1 MEYLSQLHFI
11 RPLVL
16 WALPLVAIILW
27 YLQQKNGKED
37 GWSKICDP
45 QLLSA
50 IKVKSA
56 SQGSRLTWL
65 LWPISFVAI
74 LALAGPAFQKLPTP
88 VIKNQSALV
97 IALDV
102 SKSMLAD
109 DIKPNRLERAK
120 YKINDILEKRKDG
133 QTALLVYS
141 GDAFVVTPL
150 TDDTQTIALMLK
162 AISPEIMP
170 VQGSRVDIALR
181 KAKDLLK
188 QAGYPAGDVLLIA
201 DEVNASRANK
211 VAKDL
216 GNERIK
222 VSVLGVGT
230 KEGAP
235 IPLQAGFVKDRQGNI
250 VIPKLELSQ
259 LKDLA
264 SKAKGRFAQITGDS
278 SDIDYLLPEVVNDEK
293 QAQNFKQQEDGFD
306 SQKYIDEGPWLV
318 LLLIPLVALLFRK
331 GLLLGLFLVV
341 GLHSPQSSYA
351 FDFDD
356 LWLNADQQAAR
367 LLQQGDAK
375 KALELAKSNQW
386 KATAAFKNKDY
397 KQAQNLFNDGSAD
410 GFYNQGNALAAAG
423 KLEQALK
430 SYQQALKLRPQDE
443 DTLFNKKQ
451 VEEALE
457 KQQEQQQK
465 DQENQNKKDK
475 DKDKDKQ
482 DQDKKNQDQQEQD
495 KKNQENQDSEDKQSQ
510 QDQEKKEGEGENKD
524 SQQNQ
529 EDNPEQKQDE
539 EKSSQMSE
547 EDKKKQE
554 EEQKKLEQADKK
566 AKEKQQKE
574 QQQKEQEAK
583 QKKLTPQEMAEE
595 AENKEAI
602 EQWLRRIPDDPGGLL
617 RRKFYYQYNQQNNK
631 PDETEDW

>member
-1 MEYLSQLHFI
+1 MDYLSQMHFI

-16 WALPLVAIILW
+16 WVLPVVALILW
-27 YLQQKNGKED
+27 YLQQQNSKED

-45 QLLSA
+45 HLLDA
-50 IKVKSA
+50 IKVRSGG
-56 SQGSRLTWL
+56 QGSRLTWL
-65 LWPISFVAI
+65 LWPISLIAV

-102 SKSMLAD
+102 SKSMLSD

-120 YKINDILEKRKDG
+120 YKINDILDSRKDG

-170 VQGSRVDIALR
+170 VQGSRVDIALS

-188 QAGYPAGDVLLIA
+188 QAGYPSGDILLIA
-201 DEVNASRANK
+201 DGVNISKANK
-211 VAKDL
+211 IAKDL
-216 GNERIK
+216 ANDRIK
-222 VSVLGVGT
+222 ISVLGVGT

-235 IPLQAGFVKDRQGNI
+235 IPLQTGFVKDSQGNI
-250 VIPKLELSQ
+250 VIPKLQLSEL
-259 LKDLA
+259 KELA
-264 SKAKGRFAQITGDS
+264 TNGDGRFAQITGDS
-278 SDIDYLLPEVVNDEK
+278 SDIDYLLPSVIDDEK
-293 QAQNFKQQEDGFD
+293 MSQSFEEEEESFD

-341 GLHSPQSSYA
+341 GLQSPQSSYA
-351 FDFDD
+351 FDFDSF
-356 LWLNADQQAAR
+356 WLNADQQAAKQ
-367 LLQQGDAK
+367 LQQGDAK
-375 KALELAKSNQW
+375 KALELAQSNQW

-397 KQAQNLFNDGSAD
+397 KQAQELFNDGSAD
-410 GFYNQGNALAAAG
+410 GLYNQGNALAAAG

-430 SYQQALKLRPQDE
+430 SYEESLKIRPQDE

-451 VEEALE
+451 VEEALK

-465 DQENQNKKDK
+465 DQKNKDKKDQ
-475 DKDKDKQ
+475 DEQ
-482 DQDKKNQDQQEQD
+482 DQDKQNQDQQNQD
-495 KKNQENQDSEDKQSQ
+495 KKDQEKQDSEDKEN
-510 QDQEKKEGEGENKD
+510 QDQKESDGENKEG
-524 SQQNQ
+524 QQNQ
-529 EDNPEQKQDE
+529 EDNPEQKQQE
-539 EKSSQMSE
+539 EKPSQMSE
-547 EDKKKQE
+547 EEKKKQE
-554 EEQKKLEQADKK
+554 EEQKKLEQADKD
-566 AKEKQQKE
+566 AKE
-574 QQQKEQEAK
+574 QQKEQEVE
-583 QKKLTPQEMAEE
+583 QEKLTPQEMAEE